1 MEKAASEEV
10 GIIRQQLAD
19 ASSFIT
25 LPLGQEKGMPLN
37 NSIDLWR
44 ANIMEARGAR

>member
-25 LPLGQEKGMPLN
+25 PLGQEKGMPLN